1 MLELYVV
8 VNNYMFT
15 QGINSVV
22 DQFFNNKKSLKSFD
36 IEFKGVI
43 DLNRE
48 YNQIPERNRRNAPKP
63 LNPRIKYNSIY
74 NSYFGNYVS
83 ILLHSILI
91 GKRVAK
97 QVWRK
102 KNNSENVCYIVQDIF
117 AAFYMIK
124 LYNIKNV
131 IFMSHSYED
140 ELEQLMM
147 NYPFIVG
154 KKMEKRIRYY
164 YSFVYEHAKKTI
176 VICNK
181 AKEWVIEKHQNTIIE
196 VLYNSVV
203 DDKVVNKK
211 KKDDRINIVMASSI
225 GTRKGFDILL
235 DALCRCSNDIL
246 KQFQIHIYGTGDYL
260 DEFKNGCKKNGI
272 NNIIFYGRKEMPYKN
287 YSEMDAYLM
296 TSRSE
301 TLPMSIIEAMMCSL
315 PVFSTNV
322 GAIPEMI
329 ENGKNGYLY
338 QPDVESIHKAIEDIV
353 LHKDDLKTL
362 GEESRKIYLNKFSNN
377 SWIKQLAFILRDNK

>member
-102 KNNSENVCYIVQDIF
+102 KII
-117 AAFYMIK
+117 
-124 LYNIKNV
+124 
-131 IFMSHSYED
+131 
-140 ELEQLMM
+140 
-147 NYPFIVG
+147 P
-154 KKMEKRIRYY
+154 KMY
-164 YSFVYEHAKKTI
+164 VT
-176 VICNK
+176 
-181 AKEWVIEKHQNTIIE
+181 
-196 VLYNSVV
+196 
-203 DDKVVNKK
+203 
-211 KKDDRINIVMASSI
+211 
-225 GTRKGFDILL
+225 
-235 DALCRCSNDIL
+235 
-246 KQFQIHIYGTGDYL
+246 
-260 DEFKNGCKKNGI
+260 
-272 NNIIFYGRKEMPYKN
+272 
-287 YSEMDAYLM
+287 
-296 TSRSE
+296 
-301 TLPMSIIEAMMCSL
+301 
-315 PVFSTNV
+315 
-322 GAIPEMI
+322 
-329 ENGKNGYLY
+329 
-338 QPDVESIHKAIEDIV
+338 
-353 LHKDDLKTL
+353 
-362 GEESRKIYLNKFSNN
+362 
-377 SWIKQLAFILRDNK
+377 